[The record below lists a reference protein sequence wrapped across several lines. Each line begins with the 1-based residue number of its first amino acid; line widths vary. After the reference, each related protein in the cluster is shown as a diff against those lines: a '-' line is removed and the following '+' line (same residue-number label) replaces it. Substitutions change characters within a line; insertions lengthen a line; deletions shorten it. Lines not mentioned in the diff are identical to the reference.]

1 MDVVYAIVEGAQ
13 LFIPFFAVFVLL
25 TVLYHYNKSGR
36 LLDGENHRIVG
47 GEADKREDR
56 RSDEEEEEEEG
67 EEEGGDEEDE
77 EEKDGTTEDYYYGAN
92 NGRKQ
97 RRQNDKEK

>member
-1 MDVVYAIVEGAQ
+1 MDVVYAVVEGAQ

-36 LLDGENHRIVG
+36 LLDGENHRIFG
-47 GEADKREDR
+47 GEADKREEER
-56 RSDEEEEEEEG
+56 RSDEEEEEER
-67 EEEGGDEEDE
+67 EEEEE
-77 EEKDGTTEDYYYGAN
+77 EEKDGTTEDYYGDN